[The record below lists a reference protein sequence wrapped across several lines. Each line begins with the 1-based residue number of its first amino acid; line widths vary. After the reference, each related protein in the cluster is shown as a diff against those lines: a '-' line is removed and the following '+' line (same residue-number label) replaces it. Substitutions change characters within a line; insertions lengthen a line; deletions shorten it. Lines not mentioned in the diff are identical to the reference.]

1 MEIETLVNLHGL
13 PVSLENAATS
23 KQKFGEKK
31 VINLYKRLFGCFLFQ
46 RIIFYFSLY
55 ISLLYFLQDRLQ
67 LPYFYSVTIFL
78 ISTDGYLY
86 AV

>member
-55 ISLLYFLQDRLQ
+55 IFPSYVFYKTDFSYLIFIQ
-67 LPYFYSVTIFL
+67 LPFS
-78 ISTDGYLY
+78 
-86 AV
+86 